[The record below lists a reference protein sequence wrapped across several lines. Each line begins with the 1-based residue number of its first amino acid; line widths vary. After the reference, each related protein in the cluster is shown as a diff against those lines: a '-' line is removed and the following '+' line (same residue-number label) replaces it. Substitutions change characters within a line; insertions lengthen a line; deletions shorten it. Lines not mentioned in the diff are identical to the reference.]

1 MSNPLSYLH
10 DQLEQWRAEGT
21 YQRLRILESAS
32 AAEAQFDGKQVINL
46 ASNNYLGLT
55 THPKLREAALEA
67 IRKFGVGSGA
77 VRTISGTMSIHMELE
92 ERIAAFKNVEAC
104 VVFQSG
110 FAANAGTVS
119 AILTPEDHIISDE
132 LNHASII
139 DGCRL
144 SRAKIHVFP
153 HKDAS
158 RAEEILSELDSVAG
172 RKLLIY
178 FYPAAD
184 TPGCTTQSCAVRD
197 AREDLSSLGVDVV
210 GISPDVPEDQL
221 RFDEKFGLGFPLL
234 ADTDHAIAEA
244 YDVWGEKMNY
254 GKTYMGIIRS
264 SFLIDEDG
272 RIEQAW
278 YKVSPK
284 DTVPNA
290 QKALAGG

>member
-1 MSNPLSYLH
+1 MLDVGDPAPPFSLLDQTGETVNLS
-10 DQLEQWRAEGT
+10 D
-21 YQRLRILESAS
+21 
-32 AAEAQFDGKQVINL
+32 F
-46 ASNNYLGLT
+46 
-55 THPKLREAALEA
+55 
-67 IRKFGVGSGA
+67 
-77 VRTISGTMSIHMELE
+77 
-92 ERIAAFKNVEAC
+92 
-104 VVFQSG
+104 
-110 FAANAGTVS
+110 
-119 AILTPEDHIISDE
+119 
-132 LNHASII
+132 
-139 DGCRL
+139 
-144 SRAKIHVFP
+144 
-153 HKDAS
+153 
-158 RAEEILSELDSVAG
+158 AG

-197 AREDLSSLGVDVV
+197 AREDLSSLGGRGVV
-210 GISPDVPEDQL
+210 IKTDVPEDQL

-244 YDVWGEKMNY
+244 YDVWGEKMHY

-290 QKALAGG
+290 QKVLARG